1 VVTALLADAVAGETE
16 ESFVGWDLETL

>member
-16 ESFVGWDLETL
+16 EPFVGWDLERL